1 MKTRHFAMCFE
12 EFVKQHGVD
21 LIVALSLGIASH
33 RIGIHLGDMLSDQA
47 EGKCL
52 RGIILFVV
60 GGVYSPECV
69 DRFVGFVHRLISGRL
84 LIFLRGAF
92 CQKQMESLCERTW
105 SLNGHLLATSVE
117 PKKPFGGGA

>member
-60 GGVYSPECV
+60 GGS
-69 DRFVGFVHRLISGRL
+69 
-84 LIFLRGAF
+84 
-92 CQKQMESLCERTW
+92 
-105 SLNGHLLATSVE
+105 LLAGVRRSLRWLCPSSHFWPFTHFAPRRVL
-117 PKKPFGGGA
+117 PKTNGVAL